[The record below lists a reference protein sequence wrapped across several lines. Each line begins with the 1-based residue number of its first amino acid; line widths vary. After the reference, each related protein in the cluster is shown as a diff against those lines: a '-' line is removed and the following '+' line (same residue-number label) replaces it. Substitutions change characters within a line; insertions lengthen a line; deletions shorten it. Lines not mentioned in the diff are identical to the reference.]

1 MTTAD
6 LIVTNAR
13 VLTMD
18 DDAPRA
24 EAVAVAGDR
33 ILAVG
38 QSTEIEALRGPGT
51 QVIDAREATLLPGF
65 VESHCHLFYGGAELG
80 HLPLTGVMGFDAV
93 DRAVRAYAAAN
104 PDVPVLVAQGAD
116 YAIFGRVATRADLD
130 AILPDRPLAFVA
142 GDHHTVWANT
152 AALHAAGL
160 LHGRDLAPG
169 SEVVMGEDGLA
180 TGELRESPAFSP
192 LMNLAGVERASLGLR
207 TGGEPETPPTPEE
220 RAADRAMILAAARH
234 FAAHG
239 ITTAVNMDGNL
250 YTLDLL
256 RELEAE
262 GNLPLRVK
270 VPFHFKPWMA
280 LGELEKASVMARD
293 WQGDRLLSGHVKMFM
308 DGVVDSGTA
317 LLTEDYPGRPGWR
330 GEPLFDPAWFA
341 EVAIEADRRGL
352 QIAVH
357 AIGDGA
363 VRTVLDGYEAAR
375 RVNGPRDSRHRIEH
389 IEVIHPED
397 RPRLKEL
404 GVVASVQPPHPPGCM
419 DLPLEPTVS
428 QIPRHRWGDAYLWAS
443 LDAPLAFA
451 SDWPVSDVAVLR
463 GIKAA
468 VCRKPWTEDLS
479 DERVGLLETLAAYT
493 RNGAWA
499 AHMEHLTGQIRPG
512 LMADFVLLSGNIE
525 AVTPQNIDRLRVA
538 LTVCGGEVTFRDT
551 AAEEALTR

>member
-1 MTTAD
+1 MDLGMLDTASAM
-6 LIVTNAR
+6 AR
-13 VLTMD
+13 D
-18 DDAPRA
+18 CQ
-24 EAVAVAGDR
+24 GDR
-33 ILAVG
+33 I
-38 QSTEIEALRGPGT
+38 
-51 QVIDAREATLLPGF
+51 F
-65 VESHCHLFYGGAELG
+65 
-80 HLPLTGVMGFDAV
+80 
-93 DRAVRAYAAAN
+93 
-104 PDVPVLVAQGAD
+104 
-116 YAIFGRVATRADLD
+116 
-130 AILPDRPLAFVA
+130 
-142 GDHHTVWANT
+142 
-152 AALHAAGL
+152 
-160 LHGRDLAPG
+160 
-169 SEVVMGEDGLA
+169 
-180 TGELRESPAFSP
+180 
-192 LMNLAGVERASLGLR
+192 
-207 TGGEPETPPTPEE
+207 
-220 RAADRAMILAAARH
+220 
-234 FAAHG
+234 
-239 ITTAVNMDGNL
+239 
-250 YTLDLL
+250 
-256 RELEAE
+256 
-262 GNLPLRVK
+262 
-270 VPFHFKPWMA
+270 
-280 LGELEKASVMARD
+280 
-293 WQGDRLLSGHVKMFM
+293 SGHVKMFM

-317 LLTEDYPGRPGWR
+317 LMTEDYPGRPGWR
-330 GEPLFDPAWFA
+330 GEPLFEPAWFA
-341 EVAIEADRRGL
+341 EVATEADRRGL

-375 RVNGPRDSRHRIEH
+375 RANGPRDSRHRIEH

>member
-1 MTTAD
+1 MTVAD

-18 DDAPRA
+18 EGAPRA

-33 ILAVG
+33 LLAVG
-38 QSTEIEALRGPGT
+38 RSDEVAALRGPGT
-51 QVIDAREATLLPGF
+51 EVIDALGATLLPGF

-80 HLPLTGVMGFDAV
+80 HLPLTGVMGMEAV
-93 DRAVRAYAAAN
+93 GRAVRDYAAAH
-104 PDVPVLVAQGAD
+104 PDLPVLVAQGAD
-116 YAIFGRVATRADLD
+116 YAIFGRAAARADLD
-130 AILPDRPLAFVA
+130 QILPDRPLALVA

-152 AALHAAGL
+152 AALRAAGL
-160 LHGRDLAPG
+160 LHGRDLPAG

-207 TGGEPETPPTPEE
+207 TGGEPETPPTAEE

-256 RELEAE
+256 RELDEAGE
-262 GNLPLRVK
+262 LPLRVK
-270 VPFHFKPWMA
+270 VPFHFKPWMD
-280 LGELEKASVMARD
+280 LGQLDTAEAMARD
-293 WQGDRLLSGHVKMFM
+293 WQGDRILSGHVKMFM

-317 LLTEDYPGRPGWR
+317 LMTEDYPGRPGWR
-330 GEPLFDPAWFA
+330 GEPLFEPAWFA
-341 EVAIEADRRGL
+341 EVATEADRRGL

-375 RVNGPRDSRHRIEH
+375 RANGPRDSRHRIEH
-389 IEVIHPED
+389 IELIHPDD
-397 RPRLKEL
+397 RPRLRSL

-428 QIPRHRWGDAYLWAS
+428 QIPRHRWADAYRWRS

-468 VCRKPWTEDLS
+468 VCREPWTEDLP
-479 DERVGLLETLAAYT
+479 DERLGLLGTLAAYT

-499 AHMEHLTGQIRPG
+499 AHMEHLTGRLAPG
-512 LMADFVLLSGNIE
+512 LMADLVLLSGDIE
-525 AVTPQNIDRLRVA
+525 ATPPQEIDRLGVA
-538 LTVCGGEVTFRDT
+538 LTVCGGEVSHR
-551 AAEEALTR
+551 TRPR